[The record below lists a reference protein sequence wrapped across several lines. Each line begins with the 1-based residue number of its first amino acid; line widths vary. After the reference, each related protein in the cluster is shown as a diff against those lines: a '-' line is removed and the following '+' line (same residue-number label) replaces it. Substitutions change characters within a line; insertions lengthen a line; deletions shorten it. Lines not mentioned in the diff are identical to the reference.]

1 MCTTFFF
8 PSNRRYKKKHVAT
21 KYQNSVQRVPH
32 VKEEVRHYCRF
43 LKCATNGQNSNFFKK
58 ICCMCEY
65 GKNELWDREKSTLI
79 TLPFMNPF

>member
-43 LKCATNGQNSNFFKK
+43 LKCATNGQNIFFSQKYVVCVSTEK
-58 ICCMCEY
+58 MSY
-65 GKNELWDREKSTLI
+65 WDREKSTLI

>member
-43 LKCATNGQNSNFFKK
+43 LKCATNGQNKFFQKK

-65 GKNELWDREKSTLI
+65 GKMSYWNREKSTLI
-79 TLPFMNPF
+79 TLPFMNSF